1 MKLSAGLNLFLNL
14 FLALLLCFSP
24 VCLAQTP
31 ASAPPEATSDCDQ
44 MRGKITRFEQ
54 MNVKAMSPSIQHVH
68 KEALLKL
75 YTQFSQCI
83 GQDVAATTD
92 MRDAAA
98 GTNAAQAIDDKLK
111 ALVAEQNDTADKLA
125 LLRTALDLPDAQ
137 SPREAAAPHSGSPT
151 NNETATVARGNGNA
165 DTAAS
170 TPAPNASPDTAAT
183 PAGVV
188 TPTAAA
194 PQASFPCLPGATYE
208 NAPPLLTDIV
218 TKAAQDVAA
227 GENNGAL
234 SGIPQMMLYTT
245 LDASSPA
252 SSQLLRGLEA
262 YQYLSETARTDKQ
275 LGASATADGA
285 VSAIEKPGFA
295 RLLGFAVEHGA
306 IDKQNDGTNLTLS
319 TSLYSLY
326 AINHDDT
333 AETYARAGVL
343 NRVGVFASFA
353 VQNTDDDLA
362 NARRNNLSEWSVKAR
377 LFGDRSTRSR
387 QFQRFWD
394 EKIAPLID
402 QRLLALGQPLEDLTS
417 QSVEYQRLRRQVGDC
432 LRAGVRD
439 RAKEADYIAA
449 TPAERT
455 TILSNALLGL
465 LKSNVYDRINAGQF
479 KLGDETITRIETQ
492 YVPSLKAALDNL
504 KAAGGVLEKRLADL
518 KKGPLGTFAYT
529 NHREPM
535 TSDYS
540 ETKFLFEQEKGF
552 FGTLKLTGN
561 FGLSFYHKPDRTM
574 NQQKL
579 RDISAALSFDGS
591 SDSPFTEGENQSKIT
606 YSFVGR
612 YERMMENRRM
622 ANRKPDIAVA
632 QFVMEIPFLKGFS
645 LPFSLSYANATEEE
659 RKKNVRFNFGM
670 RLDTDKL
677 LDLLRASSAP
687 R

>member
-1 MKLSAGLNLFLNL
+1 MKPSASINLC
-14 FLALLLCFSP
+14 LALLLCFSP
-24 VCLAQTP
+24 VCLGQTSTGAAQQAP
-31 ASAPPEATSDCDQ
+31 ATCDQ
-44 MRGKITRFEQ
+44 IRSKTAQFEQ
-54 MNVKAMSPSIQHVH
+54 MNLNAMSPSVQQLY
-68 KEALLKL
+68 KESLLKL
-75 YTQFSQCI
+75 YTQFSQCTR
-83 GQDVAATTD
+83 QDISHTTS

-98 GTNAAQAIDDKLK
+98 GTDAAAAIDNKLQT
-111 ALVAEQNDTADKLA
+111 LVREEADVAAKLTI
-125 LLRTALDLPDAQ
+125 LRTALNVSDT
-137 SPREAAAPHSGSPT
+137 PRDTERATSPT
-151 NNETATVARGNGNA
+151 AESFADDVVVNGAQASVAAGGGDTVSGTPPATA
-165 DTAAS
+165 
-170 TPAPNASPDTAAT
+170 PDTAT
-183 PAGVV
+183 P
-188 TPTAAA
+188 PAAA
-194 PQASFPCLPGATYE
+194 AAVQNNFPCLPGSAYDG
-208 NAPPLLTDIV
+208 APMLLTDIV
-218 TKAAQDVAA
+218 TKASKDVAA
-227 GENNGAL
+227 GRNNGAL

-245 LDASSPA
+245 LDASSPT

-275 LGASATADGA
+275 LGASATSNGA

-306 IDKQNDGTNLTLS
+306 IDKKNDGTNLTLS

-326 AINHDDT
+326 AINREDT

-353 VQNTDDDLA
+353 VDNQENDLA

-377 LFGDRSTRSR
+377 LFGDRSTRSP
-387 QFQRFWD
+387 QFQKFWD
-394 EKIAPLID
+394 EQIAPVID
-402 QRLLALGQPLEDLTS
+402 QRLIALGQPLEDLTS
-417 QSVEYQRLRRQVGDC
+417 QNVEYQRLRRQVGNC
-432 LRAGVRD
+432 LRDAVRD
-439 RAKEADYIAA
+439 RVDDADYVAA
-449 TPAERT
+449 TPDARA
-455 TILSNALLGL
+455 TILSNALLGM
-465 LKSNVYDRINAGQF
+465 LKSNVYDRISTAQF
-479 KLGDETITRIETQ
+479 KLDDAIITRIETQ
-492 YVPSLKAALDNL
+492 YVPGLKAALDNL

-529 NHREPM
+529 NHRQPM

-540 ETKFLFEQEKGF
+540 ETKFLFEQDKSF
-552 FGTLKLTGN
+552 LRPLKLTAN

-591 SDSPFTEGENQSKIT
+591 SRSPFTEGENQSKIT

-645 LPFSLSYANATEEE
+645 LPLSLSYANATEEE

-677 LDLLRASSAP
+677 FDLLRASTP